1 MTDEIKKE
9 PVSEP
14 TEEEIKAPTEEE
26 LDDILAEAEE
36 TSKQGKPDKN
46 EKEEKKKKR
55 REEAELAEL
64 KQKLADAEAEI
75 AAGNDKYLR
84 LAAEY
89 DNFRRRSAKER
100 EGIYTDAYGDA
111 LTALFPVI
119 DNLERAAQYTDGESV
134 AKGVAMVLKSVG
146 ETLEKLG
153 VTEVP
158 TKTFDPNLHNAV
170 MHIEDPAYGEG
181 EIVEVLQ
188 KGYCRGDKVLRYA
201 MVKVAN

>member
-9 PVSEP
+9 PVAEP
-14 TEEEIKAPTEEE
+14 TGEEIKAPTEEE
-26 LDDILAEAEE
+26 MDQILDEAAE
-36 TSKQGKPDKN
+36 SSRQGKN

-64 KQKLADAEAEI
+64 KQKLAEAEAEI

-100 EGIYTDAYGDA
+100 ESIYTDAYSDA

-119 DNLERAAQYTDGESV
+119 DNLERAAKYTDGESV

-153 VTEVP
+153 VEETPTE
-158 TKTFDPNLHNAV
+158 TFDPNFHNAV

-188 KGYCRGDKVLRYA
+188 KGYCRGDRVLRYA

>member
-1 MTDEIKKE
+1 MTDEAIKE
-9 PVSEP
+9 PTPEAPLEP
-14 TEEEIKAPTEEE
+14 TEAE
-26 LDDILAEAEE
+26 LDDILANAEKS
-36 TSKQGKPDKN
+36 TAKGQADKT

-55 REEAELAEL
+55 REEAELAQL
-64 KQKLADAEAEI
+64 KQKLSDAEAEI
-75 AAGNDKYLR
+75 AAGNEKYLR

-100 EGIYTDAYGDA
+100 ESIYTDAYGDA

-119 DNLERAAQYTDGESV
+119 DNLERAAQYTDGENV
-134 AKGVAMVLKSVG
+134 AKGVAMVLKSIG

-153 VTEVP
+153 VSEVP
-158 TKTFDPNLHNAV
+158 ATTFDPNLHNAV
-170 MHIEDPAYGEG
+170 MHIDDPAYGEG

-188 KGYCRGDKVLRYA
+188 KGYCRGDKILRYA